1 MYKKIFYAIL
11 MAFMCITS
19 KVTAQI
25 QSGLPVPLTLTEGI
39 SSEYLKQGD
48 IVNFKVSSEI
58 YDSEGELIIPEGTP
72 AYGTVLSVKKRGGF
86 SKGGKFEIAINYLAL
101 PNGQKVELTAD
112 NLSAK
117 GKSGSAVSTAMK
129 VCYWMFWTIIID
141 ACIKGGYATLDA
153 GTAVQAYT
161 K

>member
-1 MYKKIFYAIL
+1 M
-11 MAFMCITS
+11 
-19 KVTAQI
+19 
-25 QSGLPVPLTLTEGI
+25 
-39 SSEYLKQGD
+39 SE
-48 IVNFKVSSEI
+48 V
-58 YDSEGELIIPEGTP
+58 YDNDGELVIPERTP

-86 SKGGKFEIAINYLAL
+86 SKGGKFEIAIKYLEL
-101 PNGQKVELTAD
+101 PNGQKVELAAD

-141 ACIKGGYATLDA
+141 ACIKGKYATLPE